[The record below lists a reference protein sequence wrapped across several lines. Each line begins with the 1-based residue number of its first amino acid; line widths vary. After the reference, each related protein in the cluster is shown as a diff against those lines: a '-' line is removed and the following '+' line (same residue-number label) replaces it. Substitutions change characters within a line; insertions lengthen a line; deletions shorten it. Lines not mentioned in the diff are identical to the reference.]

1 VIPVK
6 KISRRIFLGTSAA
19 AATVAASQLMT
30 SCRQSQRSTPQSNQE
45 INLYSSRHYNT
56 DTQLYED
63 FTRQT
68 GIKVNLVEGKA
79 DELLERIKSEGVNSP
94 ADVLITVDIARLWR
108 AEQAGIFVPV
118 ASKILEEK
126 IPSYLRQPQ
135 GYWFGFA
142 TRARVIMYNKER
154 VKPAELSTYEDL
166 ANPKWKGKLTMRSSS
181 NTYNQS
187 LVAALIVA
195 HGEQV
200 TEQWCRGLVANFARP
215 PQGNDMQ
222 QIEAVAAGVA
232 DLTLANTYYLARY
245 AKSDEPAQQAIFKKI
260 GVFFPNQKERGTHI
274 NLTGGGVIKTAPHR
288 EAAIQFLEYLATPTA
303 QTFFAQGNYEYPV
316 VKGTPLDPIVASFG
330 SFKADETDLA
340 ALGPNLA
347 TAVKVM
353 DRAGWK

>member
-1 VIPVK
+1 
-6 KISRRIFLGTSAA
+6 
-19 AATVAASQLMT
+19 
-30 SCRQSQRSTPQSNQE
+30 
-45 INLYSSRHYNT
+45 
-56 DTQLYED
+56 
-63 FTRQT
+63 
-68 GIKVNLVEGKA
+68 
-79 DELLERIKSEGVNSP
+79 
-94 ADVLITVDIARLWR
+94 
-108 AEQAGIFVPV
+108 
-118 ASKILEEK
+118 
-126 IPSYLRQPQ
+126 
-135 GYWFGFA
+135 
-142 TRARVIMYNKER
+142 
-154 VKPAELSTYEDL
+154 
-166 ANPKWKGKLTMRSSS
+166 
-181 NTYNQS
+181 
-187 LVAALIVA
+187 
-195 HGEQV
+195 
-200 TEQWCRGLVANFARP
+200 
-215 PQGNDMQ
+215 MQ